1 MVDYK
6 WNGRDILFT
15 TFYKNLSL
23 LCKIECSKVFLWRIL
38 KRRSPHKP
46 TRKSIKLYK
55 NGSLNGHR
63 KK

>member
-23 LCKIECSKVFLWRIL
+23 LCKIECSKFFFGQTNVYI
-38 KRRSPHKP
+38 KE
-46 TRKSIKLYK
+46 TKSLQTDSKEYQTL
-55 NGSLNGHR
+55 
-63 KK
+63 